1 MKLCAL
7 IMDLRKTFTF
17 DATNSRQ
24 QSLLCHQTL
33 FGLSRN
39 FLFETGPGLGNIRRF
54 NGSR

>member
-39 FLFETGPGLGNIRRF
+39 FLFETGPGWGI
-54 NGSR
+54 

>member
-33 FGLSRN
+33 LGLSRN
-39 FLFETGPGLGNIRRF
+39 FLFETGL
-54 NGSR
+54 SWEY

>member
-39 FLFETGPGLGNIRRF
+39 FLLRRAPV
-54 NGSR
+54 GEYKEI

>member
-39 FLFETGPGLGNIRRF
+39 FLLRRAPVGEYKRRF